1 MCLPETPQPIQTQ
14 SLRAFWITLIL
25 LNAGLVIGGSVG
37 ADRLGVSAGLA
48 VPIVAAFFLH
58 ISMYLVA
65 VFPEARARLE
75 ARLPTKVLAGCL
87 VAVSV
92 VPYLVYSLPTGVFSV
107 ESLARLLAFCIAAAY
122 LFVWF
127 PPRGHRFQWQDIVVL
142 LLLAYPM
149 VGGVSDMFQEIY
161 RSPGGNVPEDVYVL
175 GKVMLIPLGAIIY
188 LSLRRLEG
196 VNFQLRISA
205 RDFEVGVK
213 NYLLFLPIGIPLTLG
228 IGFAKWAPYEFD
240 SWSDPLAVLA
250 RIVGLYAAVSL
261 AEELYF
267 RGILQNL
274 LSATWGGP
282 RWGQFTASVLFGV
295 AHISSRGFPNWRY
308 ALAAAFAGWFYGR
321 AYNADRS
328 VVAAAVTHTL
338 VAGTHA
344 FIFPPV

>member
-1 MCLPETPQPIQTQ
+1 MPETPQPLETK
-14 SLRAFWITLIL
+14 SLRAFWITFFL
-25 LNAGLVIGGSVG
+25 LNVGLVIGGSVG
-37 ADRLGVSAGLA
+37 ADRLEVSAGIA
-48 VPIVAAFFLH
+48 VPIVTAFLLQF
-58 ISMYLVA
+58 SVYLVA

-75 ARLPTKVLAGCL
+75 TLLSTKELAGCL

-107 ESLARLLAFCIAAAY
+107 ESLVKLLAFCIAAVY

-127 PPRGHRFQWQDIVVL
+127 PPKGHRFQWQDVVVL

-149 VGGVSDMFQEIY
+149 VGGASDMFQKIY
-161 RSPGGNVPEDVYVL
+161 RSPGGNVPEDVYAL

-196 VNFQLRISA
+196 ANFQLRISA

-228 IGFAKWAPYEFD
+228 IGFAQWAPYESD

-250 RIVGLYAAVSL
+250 RIVGLYAVVSL

-274 LSATWGGP
+274 LSATWVGP
-282 RWGQFTASVLFGV
+282 RWGQFTASVLFGM

>member
-1 MCLPETPQPIQTQ
+1 M
-14 SLRAFWITLIL
+14 
-25 LNAGLVIGGSVG
+25 GGSAG
-37 ADRLGVSAGLA
+37 ADRLDVSAALA
-48 VPIVAAFFLH
+48 VPIVAAFLLQ
-58 ISMYLVA
+58 ISVYLVA

-75 ARLPTKVLAGCL
+75 ARMSTKALAGCL
-87 VAVSV
+87 VAASV

-107 ESLARLLAFCIAAAY
+107 ESLLRLLAFCVAAAY

-127 PPRGHRFQWQDIVVL
+127 PPKGHRFQWQDVVVL

-149 VGGVSDMFQEIY
+149 VGGASQMFQQIY
-161 RSPGGNVPEDVYVL
+161 RSPGGNVPADVYAL
-175 GKVMLIPLGAIIY
+175 GKVMLIPLGAMIY

-196 VNFQLRISA
+196 ANFQLRISA
-205 RDFEVGVK
+205 RELAVGVK

-228 IGFAKWAPYEFD
+228 IGFAQWAPYEFD
-240 SWSDPLAVLA
+240 SWTDPLAVLA
-250 RIVGLYAAVSL
+250 RIAGLYAAVAL

-274 LSATWGGP
+274 LSATWGRP
-282 RWGQFTASVLFGV
+282 RWAQFTASVLFGL

-321 AYNADRS
+321 AYHADRS

-344 FIFPPV
+344 FLFPPV